1 MMQKIKNKK
10 SQQYSS
16 CIHRRKICR
25 ITIIVGGAVY
35 IVILNATQNNPMNS
49 DLLRVPWKNNMVM
62 VARMPM
68 KIIPITNH
76 KTIFFPLKLTQKKKT

>member
-16 CIHRRKICR
+16 CIHRRKICS
-25 ITIIVGGAVY
+25 ITIIVSGAVY
-35 IVILNATQNNPMNS
+35 IVILNTTQNNPMNS

-76 KTIFFPLKLTQKKKT
+76 KTTFFP